1 MKYDSDIDHIQ
12 YKRIQIFFEKKGKR
26 GRPLKYRLIDVING
40 ILYVEK
46 TGCHWRSLPR
56 DFPPWK
62 VVYCHFRKWTKDSRI
77 EKILKFLVKKERQ
90 RHHRKREPSLLIL
103 DSQSVRMAEQ
113 RFRRGFDGNKKIKG
127 RKRHIL
133 GDVLGMPHGISLS
146 DANESDQKE
155 GLKLIENLKEG
166 LERVK
171 VLLVD
176 GGYKGKPFT
185 ERVKELRGW
194 EVEVSERLTESTQKG
209 FKVEPLR
216 WVIER
221 SFSWLERSR
230 RLVRDYEV
238 KIEHSISMIQLHFIK
253 LILFRLRYA

>member
-12 YKRIQIFFEKKGKR
+12 YKRIQKFFEKKEKR
-26 GRPLKYRLIDVING
+26 GRPPKYRLINVING

-56 DFPPWK
+56 DFPPWE
-62 VVYCHFRKWTKDSRI
+62 VVYYYFRKWTKDGRI
-77 EKILKFLVKKERQ
+77 REILEVLIKKNRQ
-90 RHHRKREPSLLIL
+90 FYHRDEEPSLLIL

-113 RFRRGFDGNKKIKG
+113 RLRRGFDGNKMIKG

-133 GDVLGMPHGISLS
+133 GDVLGMPYGISLS
-146 DANESDQKE
+146 EANKNDQKE
-155 GLKLIENLKEG
+155 GLKLIESLKEG

-176 GGYKGKPFT
+176 KGYSGKPFT
-185 ERVKELRGW
+185 DRVKELRGW
-194 EVEVSERLTESTQKG
+194 EVQVSEKLTESTQKG

-216 WVIER
+216 WIIER
-221 SFSWLERSR
+221 TFSWLERSR

-238 KIEHSISMIQLHFIK
+238 KTEHSISMIQLHFIK
-253 LILFRLRYA
+253 LILNRLRYA